1 MLRNGLSYLHI
12 KFYKNRRIILQI
24 KKFKHSPFFFFY
36 GKVSLESEAGQMK
49 TLELTSDVVFK
60 SFMMSEATNN
70 YKARLIHLITG
81 IDEDQLKQAIYE
93 SNELKTSNKKDKIYK
108 TDIIV
113 KVKGNI
119 LNIEMNGQNYKGL
132 QNKNTGYFN
141 KLQGEQFDRGDS
153 YLSIQKVIQI
163 NIDHFRRFNGN
174 QFVYKFM
181 MKEVEIGELET
192 ENLESYHLDLS
203 YLKKR
208 CYNKEDLTEIEKL
221 CLLFVT
227 EDINFLRGDP
237 IMDDAID
244 ELEKISSDEKIIGLY
259 DAEKVQQKIVNTM
272 ILSAKLEGRET
283 TQIEIATSLI
293 QRGID
298 LETIAEATKLSI
310 GELEKLKKDI

>member
-1 MLRNGLSYLHI
+1 
-12 KFYKNRRIILQI
+12 
-24 KKFKHSPFFFFY
+24 
-36 GKVSLESEAGQMK
+36 MK

-113 KVKGNI
+113 KVEGNI

-163 NIDHFRRFNGN
+163 NIDNFRRFNGN

-208 CYNKEDLTEIEKL
+208 CYNKEELTEIEKL

-272 ILSAKLEGRET
+272 MLGAKLEGKEEGAT
-283 TQIEIATSLI
+283 KAKLEIATSLI

>member
-1 MLRNGLSYLHI
+1 
-12 KFYKNRRIILQI
+12 
-24 KKFKHSPFFFFY
+24 
-36 GKVSLESEAGQMK
+36 MK